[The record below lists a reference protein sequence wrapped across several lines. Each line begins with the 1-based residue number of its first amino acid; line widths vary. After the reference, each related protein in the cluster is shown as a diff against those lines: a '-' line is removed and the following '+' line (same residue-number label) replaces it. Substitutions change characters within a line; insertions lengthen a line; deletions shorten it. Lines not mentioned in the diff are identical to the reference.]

1 MFFST
6 LRFLHISLFRLIGL
20 MLFYV
25 LRNRRAIAKTN
36 LNFCFPAIKQNKS
49 FNKNKVIKTLTKKS
63 FINLGQTL
71 GDFFFLKFY
80 NNKNIDKYVEIKN
93 IHYLKEAMS
102 NGKGIIL
109 SSAHFGSWELAA
121 HCLALKG
128 FKSLIVHNQFRTL
141 AFLNNFIKSQREFCG
156 NNLVDKQNCF
166 IKIYK
171 RLKAGKIVT
180 IVTDQYATE
189 TDGEFVP
196 FLGKNSL
203 THKIFAQMSLKTGA
217 PIICSFIF
225 TLDPSKYVIEINK
238 PIDPL
243 EFKDKPNA
251 TYLMLKKHNEILEN
265 AIKRSPENWMWQH
278 KRFKGVVEY

>member
-1 MFFST
+1 MFLST
-6 LRFLHISLFRLIGL
+6 LRFLHISLFRFIGL
-20 MLFYV
+20 IFFYV
-25 LRNRRAIAKTN
+25 LRNRKSIAKTN
-36 LNFCFPAIKQNKS
+36 LDLCFDEISNDKKIKDLE
-49 FNKNKVIKTLTKKS
+49 IKKLTKKS

-71 GDFFFLKFY
+71 GDFFFIKFY
-80 NNKNIDKYVEIKN
+80 NNKNIDKYVEVKN
-93 IHYLKEAMS
+93 INYLQESMA
-102 NGKGIIL
+102 NGKGVIL

-128 FKSLIVHNQFRTL
+128 FKSLVVHNQFRTL

-171 RLKAGKIVT
+171 QLKAGKMIT
-180 IVTDQYATE
+180 LITDQHANKI
-189 TDGEFVP
+189 DGIPVS
-196 FLGKNSL
+196 FLNKNVF

-217 PIICSFIF
+217 PIICAFIF
-225 TLDPSKYVIEINK
+225 TKGPSKYVIEINK
-238 PIDPL
+238 PIDPKD
-243 EFKDKPNA
+243 FKDKTNA
-251 TYLMLKKHNEILEN
+251 TYLILKKHNAILES